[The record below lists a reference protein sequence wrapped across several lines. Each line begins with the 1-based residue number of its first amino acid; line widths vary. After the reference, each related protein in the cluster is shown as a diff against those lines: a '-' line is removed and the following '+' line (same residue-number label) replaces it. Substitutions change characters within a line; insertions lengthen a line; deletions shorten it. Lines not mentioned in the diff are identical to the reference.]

1 MNTTQSVRSRLKNLF
16 VNPPEGSRCWG
27 GSDELLIRR
36 EVFAEHL
43 YGKKELTPAD
53 HSELIEEVLH
63 EALEVLPSADS
74 SSYISWLVQ
83 LGATFGYTSASA
95 RLLIQLVLRLGH
107 HTHEELVAQLD
118 KFQMPL
124 AISTFVFVAKNRKL
138 LLSNEFGDKGDAMAR
153 KAVWALGKLE
163 RDQNSAE
170 ANAGLRELAEFKDR
184 KVARYA
190 TSMLKRGEC

>member
-1 MNTTQSVRSRLKNLF
+1 MNTSRSVRSRLKDLF
-16 VNPPEGSRCWG
+16 VNPPEGSRRCWG
-27 GSDELLIRR
+27 VEEARIRR

-43 YGKKELTPAD
+43 YGKKELTPAEQ
-53 HSELIEEVLH
+53 SELIDEVLH
-63 EALEVLPSADS
+63 EALDTLPGADS
-74 SSYISWLVQ
+74 SSYILWLVK
-83 LGATFGYTSASA
+83 LGATFGYPSTSA

-107 HTHEELVAQLD
+107 YTHEELVSQLA

-138 LLSNEFGDKGDAMAR
+138 LLSDEFGDKGDAMAR

-170 ANAGLRELAEFKDR
+170 ANAGLRELAELKDR